1 MGSFVVLL
9 DSTVVNVA
17 LPAIREDLGGGLAG
31 QQWVVNAY
39 LLFLASLILVGGSL
53 GDIYGEKRVFMLGV
67 AGFGGTSL
75 LCALAP
81 SIEVLVAGRALQGVF
96 GALLT
101 PASLAIIVGA
111 FHEAERGKAIGTWTA
126 YTGMAMLIGPLAG
139 GQIVDSLDWRWIF
152 AVNVPFV
159 AATLAIGTRMPG
171 RVESDERRTPDW
183 IGASLCALGLA
194 GPTFGLVR
202 QPDMGWGDPQVL
214 VPIVAGVAIFA
225 AFLEWERRQRDPM
238 LPLGLFRRGN
248 FAWGNVETFAMYGG
262 LGVMGFLVTLF
273 LIQVGGYDALEA
285 GAALLPSTVV
295 MFLLSRRF
303 GALADQHGPRA
314 FMGFGP
320 LISAAGVLLLVLF
333 VDERPAYWTEVFPG
347 VVVFAIGLA
356 VTVSPLTAAILSDA
370 DEHNAGIASGINN
383 AVARVAALLATAAI
397 GVVVGGT
404 LDLDGFRMGMGFACA
419 LLALGGVIGL
429 LGIRNAPVRDVH
441 CEECPGGALAGAPP
455 DAVPVRQPSPAGAA
469 ATSG

>member
-53 GDIYGEKRVFMLGV
+53 GDIYGEKRIFMLGV

-81 SIEVLVAGRALQGVF
+81 TIEVLVAGRALQGIF

-101 PASLAIIVGA
+101 PASLAIIVSV

-126 YTGMAMLIGPLAG
+126 YTGMALLIGPLAG

-152 AVNVPFV
+152 AVNIPFV
-159 AATLAIGTRMPG
+159 AVTLAIGTRMPG
-171 RVESDERRTPDW
+171 RVEGEERRTPDW
-183 IGASLCALGLA
+183 VGAGLCAVGLA
-194 GPTFGLVR
+194 GPTYGLVR
-202 QPDMGWGDPQVL
+202 QPELGWSDPQVL
-214 VPIVAGVAIFA
+214 VPIVAGIAIFT
-225 AFLEWERRQRDPM
+225 AFLAWERRQRDPM

-262 LGVMGFLVTLF
+262 LGVMGFLITLF
-273 LIQVGGYDALEA
+273 LIQVGGYDAVEA
-285 GAALLPSTVV
+285 GAAFLPSTIV

-303 GALADQHGPRA
+303 GALADRHGPRA

-320 LISAAGVLLLVLF
+320 LVAAVGLLLLLLLV
-333 VDERPAYWTEVFPG
+333 DEQPAYWTEVFPG
-347 VVVFAIGLA
+347 VLVFALGLTA
-356 VTVSPLTAAILSDA
+356 TVSPLTAAILADA

-397 GVVVGGT
+397 GAVIGGT
-404 LDLDGFRMGMGFACA
+404 LDLEGFRMGLGFACV
-419 LLALGGVIGL
+419 LVALGGVIGL
-429 LGIRNAPVRDVH
+429 IGIRNTPVREVH
-441 CEECPGGALAGAPP
+441 CEECPGGALAGAPA
-455 DAVPVRQPSPAGAA
+455 DAVGVRQPSPAAAA